1 MMTIIDFGSSI
12 GWPQLSHTGVSS
24 LLLMAFASASAPR
37 GCSVHR
43 RAQDLQNAGHRGS
56 ALAPEDLRISS
67 GGQTSVAPK
76 SPLSLSCL
84 GSEGLRACNHYRHE
98 FSGT

>member
-24 LLLMAFASASAPR
+24 LLLMACSSAR
-37 GCSVHR
+37 GCSVRR
-43 RAQDLQNAGHRGS
+43 RAQDLQNAGHRGG
-56 ALAPEDLRISS
+56 ALAPENLRISS
-67 GGQTSVAPK
+67 GGQTSVAPQ